1 MKPLLIYGGTIFT
14 EKGSIKNGYLVMEDQ
29 QIKEVGEGVDALQL
43 EAYEV
48 LKLSE
53 SEIVVPGMID
63 LHIHGAAGADVMD
76 GTMDALKT
84 MAEIL
89 PQEGTTSFLAT
100 TMTQG
105 VPEIESA
112 LQTVNTYMEGKESS
126 RRSRGSW
133 ASSGR
138 AVHLTEAG
146 GGTASRPYQESG
158 CEAVSGMAGAVGQ
171 PY

>member
-105 VPEIESA
+105 IPEIESA
-112 LQTVNTYMEGKESS
+112 LQTVNTYMEGSNPPGEAEVLGLHLEGPFISPKRAGHSLS
-126 RRSRGSW
+126 TI
-133 ASSGR
+133 SGIR
-138 AVHLTEAG
+138 
-146 GGTASRPYQESG
+146 
-158 CEAVSGMAGAVGQ
+158 M
-171 PY
+171 